1 MPIYFKMSENKT
13 PIDPD
18 MICEEIFPNLETG
31 C

>member
-1 MPIYFKMSENKT
+1 MSEKKT

-18 MICEEIFPNLETG
+18 MICEEIFPNLKTS